1 MEDSDNKKTEVR
13 MINPNS
19 FRQSIRELFGSFPEG
34 SGGCYKFARLLRDL
48 YGGEIFYNNDHCITK
63 IQDKFYDLFGE
74 YEEDGI
80 VRYFNEQRLIEFP
93 ISDFLPIS
101 KFNEAKVKKS
111 FYISKNLSYYGQKN
125 QTDCSE

>member
-1 MEDSDNKKTEVR
+1 MEDSYDKKTEGK
-13 MINPNS
+13 MIDPNS

-34 SGGCYKFARLLRDL
+34 SGGCYKFARLLRNL

-63 IQDKFYDLFGE
+63 IQDKYYDLFGE

-101 KFNEAKVKKS
+101 EFGEVKVMKS
-111 FYISKNLSYYGQKN
+111 YVL
-125 QTDCSE
+125 